1 MKRLGGVV
9 SDSIGGVASGVEM
22 VVAEG
27 GLGSG
32 LVLGWDSALDLCLG
46 FERAMA
52 VSLVKVERCWVVLWG
67 MRSRLVLGVK
77 NYGCCSRDYFWNFCM
92 QMRNR
97 SKGE

>member
-1 MKRLGGVV
+1 MV

-32 LVLGWDSALDLCLG
+32 LVLLWNSPLDLCLG

-52 VSLVKVERCWVVLWG
+52 VSLITVERCWVVLLG
-67 MRSRLVLGVK
+67 MRSDFGSRVK
-77 NYGCCSRDYFWNFCM
+77 NYSCCSSAFWKCVC
-92 QMRNR
+92 
-97 SKGE
+97 K